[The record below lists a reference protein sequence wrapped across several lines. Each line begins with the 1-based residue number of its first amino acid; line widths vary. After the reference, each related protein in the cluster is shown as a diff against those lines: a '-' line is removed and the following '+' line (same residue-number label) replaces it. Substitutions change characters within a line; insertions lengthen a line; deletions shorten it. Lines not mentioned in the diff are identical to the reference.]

1 MTDATLDPIVQLSW
15 RIHDV
20 LDDVAR
26 AHGLST
32 SVLRLL
38 AILRGREPEMLELA
52 RHLGIDK
59 SSLSGLVARAETRGL
74 VERTPSAADRRRVT
88 VRLTALG
95 RREATR
101 GETEV
106 YRRLGEVLAAVSP
119 RDLEQLSAV
128 ARSVLGR

>member
-26 AHGLST
+26 AHGVST

-38 AILRGREPEMLELA
+38 AILRSREPEMLELA
-52 RHLGIDK
+52 RHLDIDK
-59 SSLSGLVARAETRGL
+59 SSLSGLVARAESRGL

-88 VRLTALG
+88 VRLTASG
-95 RREATR
+95 RREAAR
-101 GETEV
+101 GESEV
-106 YRRLGEVLAAVSP
+106 YRRLGEAFAALPP
-119 RDLEQLSAV
+119 RDLERLSSL
-128 ARSVLGR
+128 ARTVLDG

>member
-1 MTDATLDPIVQLSW
+1 MTDATLDTIVQLSW
-15 RIHDV
+15 SIHDV

-38 AILRGREPEMLELA
+38 AILRSREPEMLELA

-74 VERTPSAADRRRVT
+74 VERTPSAADRRRFT

-95 RREATR
+95 RREAAR
-101 GETEV
+101 GEAEV
-106 YRRLGEVLAAVSP
+106 YRRLGEFLAAVSP

-128 ARSVLGR
+128 ARIVLGR